1 MSKKRTRAQK
11 MKVKKFLPEQVK
23 IVSHNLKNN
32 SKSPTKIMDDD
43 QASIFGYSEKLI
55 KQDLLKT
62 IWVAGIVILVLFGV
76 FYFF

>member
-11 MKVKKFLPEQVK
+11 MKAKKFLPEQVK
-23 IVSHNLKNN
+23 RVSHNLRNN
-32 SKSPTKIMDDD
+32 SKFPTKVMNDD
-43 QASIFGYSEKLI
+43 QANIFGYSEKLI

>member
-1 MSKKRTRAQK
+1 M
-11 MKVKKFLPEQVK
+11 
-23 IVSHNLKNN
+23 N
-32 SKSPTKIMDDD
+32 DD
-43 QASIFGYSEKLI
+43 QANIFGYSEKLI